1 MTTRRGEK
9 EEFFQKIAP
18 LTVQPST
25 MGMHKDIGSNSATL
39 WQNGYV
45 VRKIPYVFLFVS
57 LFVSLFEN
65 ESETVGFSPPE
76 TLTFYNT

>member
-25 MGMHKDIGSNSATL
+25 MGIHKDIGSNSATL

-45 VRKIPYVFLFVS
+45 VRKIPYVFLFDS
-57 LFVSLFEN
+57 LFVSLFFCL
-65 ESETVGFSPPE
+65 SVCLSVCSSVCQSV
-76 TLTFYNT
+76 